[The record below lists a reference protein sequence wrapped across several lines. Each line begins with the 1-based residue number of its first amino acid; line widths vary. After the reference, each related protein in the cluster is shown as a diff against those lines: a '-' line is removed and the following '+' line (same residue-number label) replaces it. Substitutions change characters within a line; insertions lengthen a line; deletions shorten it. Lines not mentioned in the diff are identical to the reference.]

1 MTLNVRVIAP
11 TKTIWDDA
19 AEEVILPS
27 TTGQLGILSGHAPLL
42 TALGTGVMR
51 LRVDK
56 EWVPIALIDGFAEV
70 EADEVTILVS
80 DGEQGNTID
89 LEEAKNI
96 YQTAKTAKADYDQVS
111 PATQEKLQAEQA
123 YKRARARLQA
133 AGGSVD

>member
-1 MTLNVRVIAP
+1 MTLNVRIIAP
-11 TKTIWDDA
+11 TKTIWDDT

-51 LRVDK
+51 VRVDK

-70 EADEVTILVS
+70 EADEITVLVS
-80 DGEQGNTID
+80 DGEKGETIN
-89 LEEAKNI
+89 LEEARTV
-96 YQTAKTAKADYDQVS
+96 YQTAKTNFDQAS
-111 PATQEKLQAEQA
+111 QTTDRQDKMTAEQA

-133 AGGSVD
+133 AGGSAD